1 MLSIGSSGAE
11 VVALQEFINQQTL
24 TPDMVSVDG
33 IFGPGTQAA
42 VINFQAAAGIG
53 ADGIVGPNTYQT
65 MSAYGFMGIC

>member
-11 VVALQEFINQQTL
+11 VVALQEFINQQTQ

-42 VINFQAAAGIG
+42 VQNFQAAVGLSP
-53 ADGIVGPNTYQT
+53 DGIVGPNTYAT
-65 MSAYGFMGIC
+65 MSAYGFAGIC